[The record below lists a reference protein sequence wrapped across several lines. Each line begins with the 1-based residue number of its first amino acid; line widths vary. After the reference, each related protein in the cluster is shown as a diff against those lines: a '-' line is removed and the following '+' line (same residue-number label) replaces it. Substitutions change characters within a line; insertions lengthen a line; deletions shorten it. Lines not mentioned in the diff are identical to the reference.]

1 MYRKTHT
8 PYVILAFKMLKI
20 EDDLFQNNISV
31 FKKPLVALGIVK
43 IDMKKL
49 YKDITSLHKKYNEI
63 KGKDEK
69 KEATEE
75 FGTQLE
81 QAILA
86 LEELIRALYKQSKNI
101 ESLNWNDYKVLSSKY
116 RLRKEDVLIALDL
129 LKNDVII

>member
-69 KEATEE
+69 KRR
-75 FGTQLE
+75 Q
-81 QAILA
+81 
-86 LEELIRALYKQSKNI
+86 K
-101 ESLNWNDYKVLSSKY
+101 SSGH
-116 RLRKEDVLIALDL
+116 
-129 LKNDVII
+129 N